1 MKLAHYH
8 PVIIEGMGGYDKRD
22 PHQVA
27 SQVVKR
33 LMQHWTSKPPV
44 KSLLILT
51 QGDPIEASGIAA
63 ITPRV
68 AQYLGIQRGLVY
80 LDEHIAD
87 YHWSNADRRE
97 MVFEQGYSEL
107 AVQLNNSLP
116 GSIQRIEAA
125 IDGQINKK
133 NRDRSA
139 QGNPALKDYFR
150 DFALLQ
156 EVTKAACS
164 RLCEGI
170 TIVHTSQN
178 ISVYSVSSF
187 YTVGLELGLVD
198 FDDMVS
204 YSGNTESQLSI
215 DKLQ

>member
-27 SQVVKR
+27 SQVAKR
-33 LMQHWTSKPPV
+33 LMQHWTRKPPV

-51 QGDPIEASGIAA
+51 QGDPIEATGISAV
-63 ITPRV
+63 TPCV

-87 YHWSNADRRE
+87 YHWPNADRRE
-97 MVFEQGYSEL
+97 MVFELGYSEL
-107 AVQLNNSLP
+107 AVQLNNRLP

-125 IDGQINKK
+125 IEGQINKK

-164 RLCEGI
+164 RLCEGV
-170 TIVHTSQN
+170 TVVHTSKN
-178 ISVYSVSSF
+178 ISVYSVTSF

-198 FDDMVS
+198 VDNMVS
-204 YSGNTESQLSI
+204 YSGNTESQLTTER
-215 DKLQ
+215 LQ

>member
-1 MKLAHYH
+1 MKLALYH

-27 SQVVKR
+27 SQVAKR
-33 LMQHWTSKPPV
+33 LMQHWTRKPPA

-51 QGDPIEASGIAA
+51 QGDPIEATGISAV
-63 ITPRV
+63 TLCV

-87 YHWSNADRRE
+87 YHWPNADRRE
-97 MVFEQGYSEL
+97 MVFELGYSEL
-107 AVQLNNSLP
+107 AVQLNNRLP

-125 IDGQINKK
+125 IEGQINKK

-164 RLCEGI
+164 RLCEGV
-170 TIVHTSQN
+170 TVVHTSKN
-178 ISVYSVSSF
+178 ISVYSVTSF

-198 FDDMVS
+198 LDNMVS
-204 YSGNTESQLSI
+204 YSGNTESQLTTER
-215 DKLQ
+215 L

>member
-27 SQVVKR
+27 SQVAKR
-33 LMQHWTSKPPV
+33 LMQHWTRKPPV

-51 QGDPIEASGIAA
+51 QGDPIEATGISAV
-63 ITPRV
+63 TPCV

-87 YHWSNADRRE
+87 YHWPNADRRE
-97 MVFEQGYSEL
+97 MVFELGYSEL
-107 AVQLNNSLP
+107 AVQLNNRLP

-125 IDGQINKK
+125 IEGQINKK

-164 RLCEGI
+164 RLCEGV
-170 TIVHTSQN
+170 TVVHTSKN
-178 ISVYSVSSF
+178 ISVYSVTSF

-198 FDDMVS
+198 VDNMVS
-204 YSGNTESQLSI
+204 YSGNTESQLTTER
-215 DKLQ
+215 L